1 MARMTVEDFEI
12 KEFFQIPKWIIN
24 IKGLQPADIIIY
36 MLAVD
41 NWKLSV
47 RNGRVDENG
56 AVYFYLTHESIKE
69 KLELGKNQI
78 IASIKRLVTAG
89 LFIQEKIQG
98 KATKFYFQGNIKEIN
113 FDIRE
118 NKKQSVY
125 SDQSEKE
132 QYSKSDLTT
141 PQNQTTLVTEN
152 RLHQSEKS
160 DINKNNTI
168 RILNKNNSIRIN
180 KADQELKTEIEKE
193 EISLELKNK
202 LIEFIEYRKELK
214 KPIKSYRTIKAL
226 ISQLNKKYVSEE
238 HLIDSINNAIANGYQ
253 GVFPTNVKKIREEN
267 NQTESVAQK
276 WLKERGMM

>member
-1 MARMTVEDFEI
+1 MARMTVADFEI

-267 NQTESVAQK
+267 NQIESVAQK

>member
-267 NQTESVAQK
+267 NQIESVAQK

>member
-1 MARMTVEDFEI
+1 MARMTVADFEI

-113 FDIRE
+113 FDVRE

>member
-41 NWKLSV
+41 DWKLSV

-132 QYSKSDLTT
+132 QYSKSGLTT

-180 KADQELKTEIEKE
+180 KTDQELKTEIEKE

-267 NQTESVAQK
+267 NQIESVAQK

>member
-1 MARMTVEDFEI
+1 MARMTVADFEI

-168 RILNKNNSIRIN
+168 RILNKNISIRIN

-193 EISLELKNK
+193 EI
-202 LIEFIEYRKELK
+202 F
-214 KPIKSYRTIKAL
+214 
-226 ISQLNKKYVSEE
+226 
-238 HLIDSINNAIANGYQ
+238 HC
-253 GVFPTNVKKIREEN
+253 
-267 NQTESVAQK
+267 
-276 WLKERGMM
+276 

>member
-1 MARMTVEDFEI
+1 MARMTVADFEI

-132 QYSKSDLTT
+132 QYSKSNLTT

>member
-1 MARMTVEDFEI
+1 MARMTVADFEI

-160 DINKNNTI
+160 DINKNNSI

-193 EISLELKNK
+193 KISLELKNK

>member
-180 KADQELKTEIEKE
+180 KADQELKTEIKKK

-267 NQTESVAQK
+267 NQIESVAQK

>member
-1 MARMTVEDFEI
+1 MARMTVADFEI

-180 KADQELKTEIEKE
+180 KANQELKTEIEKE

-267 NQTESVAQK
+267 NQIESVAQK

>member
-1 MARMTVEDFEI
+1 MARMTVADFEI

-267 NQTESVAQK
+267 NKTESVAQK

>member
-1 MARMTVEDFEI
+1 MARMTVADFEI

-193 EISLELKNK
+193 EISLGLKNK

>member
-1 MARMTVEDFEI
+1 MARMTVADFEI

-193 EISLELKNK
+193 KISLELKNK

>member
-125 SDQSEKE
+125 SDQSEKK

-180 KADQELKTEIEKE
+180 KADQELKTEIKKE

-226 ISQLNKKYVSEE
+226 ISQLTKKYVSEE

>member
-1 MARMTVEDFEI
+1 MARMTVADFEI

-180 KADQELKTEIEKE
+180 KGEQDLKTEIEKE

>member
-1 MARMTVEDFEI
+1 MARMTVADFEI

>member
-1 MARMTVEDFEI
+1 MASMTVADFEI

>member
-1 MARMTVEDFEI
+1 MARMTVADFEI

-141 PQNQTTLVTEN
+141 PQNKTTLVTEN

-168 RILNKNNSIRIN
+168 RILNKNNSIIIN
-180 KADQELKTEIEKE
+180 KGDQELKTEIEKE

-267 NQTESVAQK
+267 NKTESVAQK

>member
-1 MARMTVEDFEI
+1 MARMTVADFEI

-267 NQTESVAQK
+267 NQIESVAQK
-276 WLKERGMM
+276 WLKERGMI

>member
-1 MARMTVEDFEI
+1 MARMTVADFEI

-180 KADQELKTEIEKE
+180 KADQELKTEIKKE

-226 ISQLNKKYVSEE
+226 ISQLTKKYVSEE

>member
-180 KADQELKTEIEKE
+180 KADQELKTEIKKE

-267 NQTESVAQK
+267 NQIESVAQK